1 MRYNPW
7 ISVTKKYLS
16 TGFSNEKKIS
26 CLSLF
31 IFWRCFCSF
40 SKE

>member
-16 TGFSNEKKIS
+16 TGFSVFLEEKS
-26 CLSLF
+26 SALF
-31 IFWRCFCSF
+31 QLNA
-40 SKE
+40 

>member
-16 TGFSNEKKIS
+16 TGYSVFWEEKP
-26 CLSLF
+26 LHYF
-31 IFWRCFCSF
+31 I
-40 SKE
+40 